1 MPHSSGWSVLTDKVP
16 ELSSARGLLRAL
28 AMGFLPFVLAFVAL
42 KLFDRPGWRFLVL
55 IVQLALY
62 ALTYRLLRDLFQG
75 PREGRAY
82 TDAFFGRFLPAA
94 GLNLASLAFILFN
107 SGRWVLQGQE
117 AGATIFPNAW
127 ISWLFRFAAL
137 YLIVTAVL
145 LMLRSVQA
153 AGIDSLSCVYV
164 YYADEGRPVEGG
176 IYALVRH
183 PAYAGLDRI
192 ALAFGIWNGS
202 AFALLLAVLFV
213 AVWHPAWYG
222 LEETELGARFGE
234 GYRDYRERVPA
245 VLPRGL
251 PAGELALLEALS
263 RRPTP
268 EDEAPPEPPPPE
280 LPAV

>member
-1 MPHSSGWSVLTDKVP
+1 MPHSSGWSILTHKIP
-16 ELSSARGLLRAL
+16 ELGAARGWLRAL
-28 AMGFLPFVLAFVAL
+28 AMGFLPFVLALLAL
-42 KLFDRPGWRFLVL
+42 RLFDRPGWRFLAL
-55 IVQLALY
+55 LLQLGIY
-62 ALTYRLLRDLFQG
+62 VLTYRLLGDFFRG

-94 GLNLASLAFILFN
+94 GLNLASLAFVLFN
-107 SGRWVLQGQE
+107 QGRWVVPGQE
-117 AGATIFPNAW
+117 LGASLFPGPLVT
-127 ISWLFRFAAL
+127 WLFRLGAL
-137 YLIVTAVL
+137 YLIVTAVFL
-145 LMLRSVQA
+145 LLRGLQA
-153 AGIDSLSCVYV
+153 AGPDTLAGVYV

-176 IYALVRH
+176 IYGLLRH
-183 PAYAGLDRI
+183 PVYAGLDRV

-245 VLPRGL
+245 VVPRGL

-263 RRPTP
+263 RRPAR
-268 EDEAPPEPPPPE
+268 EAEAPPETPPPE